1 MDPSGCM
8 ICVCVVM
15 YVRYRILWKGP
26 GIIIHNRAIHVY
38 LRCYGIYMYVD
49 TTPPTV
55 FIPFLVACVT
65 SGRVSSYLLCYLSY
79 LLNGMLVVPTTQTQ
93 IIVILRDVYFVR
105 VRSGIK
111 KLK

>member
-1 MDPSGCM
+1 M

-15 YVRYRILWKGP
+15 YVRYRILWKGT

-38 LRCYGIYMYVD
+38 LRRYGIYMYVD

-55 FIPFLVACVT
+55 FMPFPVAGVT
-65 SGRVSSYLLCYLSY
+65 SGRVSSYLLCHLSY
-79 LLNGMLVVPTTQTQ
+79 LNGMLVVPTTQTQ